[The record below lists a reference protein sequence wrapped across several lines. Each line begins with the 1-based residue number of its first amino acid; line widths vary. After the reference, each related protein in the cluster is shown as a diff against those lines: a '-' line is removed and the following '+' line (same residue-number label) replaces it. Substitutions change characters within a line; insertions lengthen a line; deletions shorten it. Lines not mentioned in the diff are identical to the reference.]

1 MISVDYAIL
10 IASRHWPDVAE
21 RAIVSIRR
29 FSDAP
34 IMLIDDASPD
44 ERSRIGYREL
54 RLKYD
59 LWLCR
64 SERWLQHGL
73 ALDMGLDEAMKQGI
87 ARSPYTCA
95 HWVIT
100 CDHDVIVNEERA
112 FTLLLEK
119 AADDVGA
126 VGRMYNN
133 AACAEF
139 GTYVHPHWALWN
151 ADAIRRYSLSWRSFQ
166 LRRKS
171 GKPSVFATGQ
181 FLSYQLQ
188 TIGLGAPSWVAPG
201 TPLKLVPVNVGQAIT
216 HAQVKER
223 GEAWHQKVRLQND
236 G

>member
-1 MISVDYAIL
+1 MVDYAIL

-21 RAIVSIRR
+21 RAVVSIRQ

-34 IMLIDDASPD
+34 IVLIDDASPD
-44 ERSRIGYREL
+44 EGSQTGYMHLLTKHRLFGRRS
-54 RLKYD
+54 D
-59 LWLCR
+59 
-64 SERWLQHGL
+64 RWLQHGL
-73 ALDMGLDEAMKQGI
+73 ALDLALI
-87 ARSPYTCA
+87 YTDRP
-95 HWVIT
+95 WVIT

-112 FTLLLEK
+112 FTMLLER
-119 AADDVGA
+119 ADDDVGA

-151 ADAIRRYSLSWRSFQ
+151 ADAIRQYSLSWRSFQ
-166 LRRKS
+166 LQRKN

-188 TIGLGAPSWVAPG
+188 TIGKGGAPSWVAPG
-201 TPLKLVPVNVGQAIT
+201 TPLKLVPMNVGDAIT

-223 GEAWHQKVRLQND
+223 GEAWHQKVRL
-236 G
+236 

>member
-1 MISVDYAIL
+1 MVDYAIL

-21 RAIVSIRR
+21 RAIVSIRQ

-34 IMLIDDASPD
+34 IVLVDDASPD
-44 ERSRIGYREL
+44 EKSKAGYEKL
-54 RLKYD
+54 WSKYNIA
-59 LWLCR
+59 LGR
-64 SERWLQHGL
+64 ASRWLQHGL
-73 ALDMGLDEAMKQGI
+73 ALDLALFFTGM
-87 ARSPYTCA
+87 P
-95 HWVIT
+95 WVIT

-112 FTLLLEK
+112 LTMLLER

-151 ADAIRRYSLSWRSFQ
+151 ADAIRRYSLSFRSFS

-171 GKPSVFATGQ
+171 GSPYVFATGQ

-188 TIGLGAPSWVAPG
+188 TIGKGDPSWAAPG
-201 TPLKLVPVNVGQAIT
+201 TPLQLVAVNLGKAIT

-223 GEAWHQKVRLQND
+223 GEAWHQKVKL
-236 G
+236 